1 MAINNEDGEYLTMAN
16 DGLKYFIRQVG
27 STFSTTQ
34 ASSSGVSKPKAS
46 DGWKGFKTL
55 AEREAWRKKHQK

>member
-1 MAINNEDGEYLTMAN
+1 MA

-27 STFSTTQ
+27 TTFSTTQ
-34 ASSSGVSKPKAS
+34 TSASSTSKPKAS

>member
-1 MAINNEDGEYLTMAN
+1 MEN
-16 DGLKYFIRQVG
+16 DGLKYFIRIVG

-34 ASSSGVSKPKAS
+34 ASSSGKSKPKAS

-55 AEREAWRKKHQK
+55 AERNAWRDKHKK